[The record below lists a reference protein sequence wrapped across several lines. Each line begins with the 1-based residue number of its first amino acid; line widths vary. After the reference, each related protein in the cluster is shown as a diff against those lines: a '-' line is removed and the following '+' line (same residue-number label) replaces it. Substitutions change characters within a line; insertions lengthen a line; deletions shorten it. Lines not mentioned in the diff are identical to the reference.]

1 MALGGGTFVSENKKL
16 PGSYINFISLASASS
31 ALSERG
37 IAAMGLIL
45 DWGADGE
52 IMTITKADLEKNSVK
67 YFGYDFTHAKL
78 KGIRDLF
85 KNIHTLYA
93 YKLNSATTGIAA
105 NTFATA
111 IHSGIRGNDIKIVI
125 AKNVDD
131 ATKWDVSTYFD
142 NALVETQTVATAADL
157 KANDFVTFKAD
168 AELAVTAG
176 LSMTGG
182 ISAAATAANHQAFL
196 TAVEPYS
203 FNAIGAVSDERASG
217 APAVNALYASFCT
230 RMRDTVGKKFQ
241 AVLFRYPG
249 NHEGIVNVKNLV
261 TDSGESAASLVY
273 WVTGVIAGTAIN
285 ASALNKLYDG
295 EYTVDTNFT
304 QSELE
309 TCLDNGE
316 FTLHRVGADVR
327 VLGDINSLV
336 ETTADKG
343 DIFKENQTIRVIDCI
358 ANDIANVFN
367 TKYLGKVPNDAS
379 GRISL
384 WADIVKHHRELE
396 RIRAIEN
403 FDENAVTVEQ
413 GASKRS
419 VRVNDAVTIV
429 NAMAQLYMTCVID

>member
-1 MALGGGTFVSENKKL
+1 MALGGGTFISENKKL
-16 PGSYINFISLASASS
+16 PGSYINFISLAAASAT
-31 ALSERG
+31 LSDRG
-37 IAAMGLIL
+37 IAAMGLTL
-45 DWGADGE
+45 DWGPDNE
-52 IMTITKADLEKNSVK
+52 IMVITKGDLEKNSIK
-67 YFGYDFTHAKL
+67 YFGYDYTHAKL

-93 YKLNSATTGIAA
+93 YKVNSSSSGKAT
-105 NTFATA
+105 NTYATA
-111 IHSGIRGNDIKIVI
+111 INSGIRGNDIKIVI

-131 ATKWDVSTYFD
+131 NTKWDVSTYFD
-142 NALVETQTVATAADL
+142 NTLVETQTVASATNL
-157 KANDFVTFKAD
+157 VANDFVTFKAD
-168 AELAVTAG
+168 ATLAATAG
-176 LSMTGG
+176 SALTGG
-182 ISAAATAANHQAFL
+182 TTAAATGANHQAFIE
-196 TAVEPYS
+196 AVESYA
-203 FNAIGAVSDERASG
+203 FNAIGCISDERASG
-217 APAVNALYASFCT
+217 APAINALYASFCT

-241 AVLFRYPG
+241 AVLFNYPG
-249 NHEGIVNVKNLV
+249 NHEGIVNVNNEV
-261 TDSGESAASLVY
+261 TDSGESGASLVY

-295 EYTVDTNFT
+295 EFTVDTDYT

-309 TCLDNGE
+309 SCLDSGK
-316 FTLHRVGADVR
+316 FTLHRVGTDIR

-336 ETTADKG
+336 DTTADKG
-343 DIFKENQTIRVIDCI
+343 DIFKENQTIRVIDTI
-358 ANDIANVFN
+358 ANDIANIFN

-413 GASKRS
+413 GATKRS
-419 VRVNDAVTIV
+419 VRVDDAVTIV